1 MSTFTV
7 AGVST
12 QYGITKV
19 RFANDLVSRFK
30 LLSKGGH
37 SPLELMEL
45 PRGMTK
51 SEACQYL
58 LDTGGVYEQ
67 WSGLI
72 IETMGKK
79 QGTVASKPA
88 KAPAKSA
95 PAKAPAKPVPA
106 KKAVPAKAP
115 KAPKAIEDDL
125 ELEELKQLAELEDA
139 PI

>member
-12 QYGITKV
+12 QYGVTKV
-19 RFANDLVSRFK
+19 RFANDMVSRYK

-37 SPLELMEL
+37 SPLELIEL

-58 LDTGGVYEQ
+58 IDTGGVFEQ

-79 QGTVASKPA
+79 QGTVASKPVKA
-88 KAPAKSA
+88 KAA
-95 PAKAPAKPVPA
+95 PVKAKAV
-106 KKAVPAKAP
+106 AP
-115 KAPKAIEDDL
+115 KKVAAPKVVKAKVVEDDL

-139 PI
+139 PY

>member
-51 SEACQYL
+51 SEACQHL
-58 LDTGGVYEQ
+58 LDTGGVFEQ

-79 QGTVASKPA
+79 QGTVASKPVKA
-88 KAPAKSA
+88 KAA
-95 PAKAPAKPVPA
+95 PVKAKAV
-106 KKAVPAKAP
+106 AP
-115 KAPKAIEDDL
+115 KKVAAPKIVKAKVVEDDL

>member
-12 QYGITKV
+12 QYGVTKV

-37 SPLELMEL
+37 SPLELTEL

-58 LDTGGVYEQ
+58 LDTGGVFEQ

-79 QGTVASKPA
+79 QGTVISKPVKA
-88 KAPAKSA
+88 KAKAAPVKAKTVAPAKVA
-95 PAKAPAKPVPA
+95 
-106 KKAVPAKAP
+106 AP
-115 KAPKAIEDDL
+115 KVVKAKVVEDDL

>member
-19 RFANDLVSRFK
+19 RFANDLTSRVK

-45 PRGMTK
+45 PKAMTK
-51 SEACQYL
+51 AEACQHL
-58 LDTGGVYEQ
+58 LDVGGVFTQ

-79 QGTVASKPA
+79 QVTVASKPA
-88 KAPAKSA
+88 KAA
-95 PAKAPAKPVPA
+95 PAKAPAKSVPA
-106 KKAVPAKAP
+106 KPAKAP
-115 KAPKAIEDDL
+115 TTPKAIEDDL

>member
-19 RFANDLVSRFK
+19 RFANDMVSRYK

-37 SPLELMEL
+37 SPLELIEL

-58 LDTGGVYEQ
+58 LDTGGVFEQ

-79 QGTVASKPA
+79 QGTVISKPVKA
-88 KAPAKSA
+88 KAKAA
-95 PAKAPAKPVPA
+95 PAKAKTVAPAKVA
-106 KKAVPAKAP
+106 AP
-115 KAPKAIEDDL
+115 KVVKAKVVEDDL

>member
-19 RFANDLVSRFK
+19 RFANDMVSRYK

-37 SPLELMEL
+37 SPLELIEL

-58 LDTGGVYEQ
+58 LDTGGVFEQ

-79 QGTVASKPA
+79 QGTVASKPVKA
-88 KAPAKSA
+88 KAA
-95 PAKAPAKPVPA
+95 PVKAKAV
-106 KKAVPAKAP
+106 AP
-115 KAPKAIEDDL
+115 KKVAAPKVVKAKVVEDDL

>member
-45 PRGMTK
+45 PRAMTK

-79 QGTVASKPA
+79 QGTVISKPVKA
-88 KAPAKSA
+88 KAKAA
-95 PAKAPAKPVPA
+95 PVKAKAVAPTKVAAPKVVKA
-106 KKAVPAKAP
+106 KAV
-115 KAPKAIEDDL
+115 EDDL

>member
-19 RFANDLVSRFK
+19 RFANDMVSRYK

-37 SPLELMEL
+37 SPLELIEL

-58 LDTGGVYEQ
+58 LDTGGVFEQ

-79 QGTVASKPA
+79 QGTVISKPVKA
-88 KAPAKSA
+88 KAKAAPVKAKTVA
-95 PAKAPAKPVPA
+95 PTKVA
-106 KKAVPAKAP
+106 AP
-115 KAPKAIEDDL
+115 KVVKAKVVEDDL

>member
-12 QYGITKV
+12 QYGVTKV
-19 RFANDLVSRFK
+19 RFANDLASRVK

-45 PRGMTK
+45 PRAMTK
-51 SEACQYL
+51 AEACQYL
-58 LDTGGVYEQ
+58 IDIGGVFKQ

-72 IETMGKK
+72 NETMGKK
-79 QGTVASKPA
+79 QGTVVSKPVKA
-88 KAPAKSA
+88 KAKAA
-95 PAKAPAKPVPA
+95 PVKAKAV
-106 KKAVPAKAP
+106 AP
-115 KAPKAIEDDL
+115 KKVAAPKVIKSKVVEDDL

>member
-7 AGVST
+7 VGVST
-12 QYGITKV
+12 QYGVTKV
-19 RFANDLVSRFK
+19 RFANDLASRVK

-45 PRGMTK
+45 PKAMTK
-51 SEACQYL
+51 AEACQHL
-58 LDTGGVYEQ
+58 LDTGGVFEQ

-79 QGTVASKPA
+79 QGTVISKPVKA
-88 KAPAKSA
+88 KAKAAPVKAKTVAPAKVA
-95 PAKAPAKPVPA
+95 
-106 KKAVPAKAP
+106 AP
-115 KAPKAIEDDL
+115 KVVKAKVVEDDL

>member
-37 SPLELMEL
+37 SPLELMGL

-51 SEACQYL
+51 SEACQHL
-58 LDTGGVYEQ
+58 LDTGGVFEQ

-79 QGTVASKPA
+79 QGTVVSKPTKA
-88 KAPAKSA
+88 KAKAA
-95 PAKAPAKPVPA
+95 PACW
-106 KKAVPAKAP
+106 
-115 KAPKAIEDDL
+115 IS
-125 ELEELKQLAELEDA
+125 
-139 PI
+139 

>member
-19 RFANDLVSRFK
+19 RFANDMVSRYK

-37 SPLELMEL
+37 SPLELIEM

-58 LDTGGVYEQ
+58 LDTGGVFEQ

-79 QGTVASKPA
+79 QGTVISKPVKA
-88 KAPAKSA
+88 KAKAAPVKAKTVAPAKVA
-95 PAKAPAKPVPA
+95 
-106 KKAVPAKAP
+106 AP
-115 KAPKAIEDDL
+115 KVVKAKVVEDDL

>member
-19 RFANDLVSRFK
+19 RFANDMVSRYK

-37 SPLELMEL
+37 SPLELIEL

-58 LDTGGVYEQ
+58 LDTGGVFEQ

-79 QGTVASKPA
+79 QGTVISKPVKA
-88 KAPAKSA
+88 KAKAAPVKAKTVAPAKVA
-95 PAKAPAKPVPA
+95 
-106 KKAVPAKAP
+106 AP
-115 KAPKAIEDDL
+115 KVVKAKVVEDDL
-125 ELEELKQLAELEDA
+125 ELEELIQLAELEDA

>member
-19 RFANDLVSRFK
+19 RFANDMVSRYK

-37 SPLELMEL
+37 SPLELIEL
-45 PRGMTK
+45 PRSMTK

-58 LDTGGVYEQ
+58 IDTGGVFEQ

-79 QGTVASKPA
+79 QGTVASKPVKA
-88 KAPAKSA
+88 KAA
-95 PAKAPAKPVPA
+95 PVKAKAV
-106 KKAVPAKAP
+106 AP
-115 KAPKAIEDDL
+115 KKVAAPKVVKAKVVEDDL

>member
-37 SPLELMEL
+37 SPLELTEL

-58 LDTGGVYEQ
+58 LDTGGVFEQ

-79 QGTVASKPA
+79 QGTVISKPVKA
-88 KAPAKSA
+88 KAKAA
-95 PAKAPAKPVPA
+95 PVKAKAVAPTKVA
-106 KKAVPAKAP
+106 AP
-115 KAPKAIEDDL
+115 KVVKAKVVEDDL

>member
-51 SEACQYL
+51 SEACQHL
-58 LDTGGVYEQ
+58 LDTGGVFEQ

-79 QGTVASKPA
+79 QGTVASKPVKA
-88 KAPAKSA
+88 KAA
-95 PAKAPAKPVPA
+95 PVKAKAV
-106 KKAVPAKAP
+106 AP
-115 KAPKAIEDDL
+115 KKVAAPKVVKAKVVEDDL

-139 PI
+139 PY

>member
-12 QYGITKV
+12 QYGVTKV

-51 SEACQYL
+51 SEACQHL
-58 LDTGGVYEQ
+58 LDTGGVFEQ

-79 QGTVASKPA
+79 QGTVISKPVKA
-88 KAPAKSA
+88 KAA
-95 PAKAPAKPVPA
+95 PVKAKAV
-106 KKAVPAKAP
+106 AP
-115 KAPKAIEDDL
+115 KKVAAPKIVKAKVVEDDL

>member
-37 SPLELMEL
+37 SPLELTEL

-79 QGTVASKPA
+79 QGTVASKPVKA
-88 KAPAKSA
+88 KAKAVSVK
-95 PAKAPAKPVPA
+95 AKAV
-106 KKAVPAKAP
+106 AP
-115 KAPKAIEDDL
+115 KKVTAPKAIKSKVVEDDL
-125 ELEELKQLAELEDA
+125 ELEELKQLAA
-139 PI
+139 A

>member
-19 RFANDLVSRFK
+19 RFANDMVSRYK

-37 SPLELMEL
+37 SPLELIEL

-58 LDTGGVYEQ
+58 LDTGGVFEQ

-79 QGTVASKPA
+79 QGTVISKPVKA
-88 KAPAKSA
+88 KAKAAPVKAKTVAPAKVA
-95 PAKAPAKPVPA
+95 
-106 KKAVPAKAP
+106 AP
-115 KAPKAIEDDL
+115 KVVKAKVVEDDL

>member
-12 QYGITKV
+12 QYGVTKV
-19 RFANDLVSRFK
+19 RFANDMVSRYK

-37 SPLELMEL
+37 SPLELIEL

-58 LDTGGVYEQ
+58 IDTGGVFEQ

-79 QGTVASKPA
+79 QGTVASKPVKA
-88 KAPAKSA
+88 KAA
-95 PAKAPAKPVPA
+95 PVKAKAV
-106 KKAVPAKAP
+106 AP
-115 KAPKAIEDDL
+115 KKVAAPKVVKAKVVEDDL